1 MVKAGVEAR
10 VEALSVLEGELE
22 NTRPDARIYQQLGRG
37 SVFLLKPKPE
47 VIKDTKA
54 KLKQLKKDTTAAATR

>member
-1 MVKAGVEAR
+1 MIKASVETR
-10 VEALSVLEGELE
+10 VEALSVLKGELE

-37 SVFLLKPKPE
+37 SVFLLKPKAE

-54 KLKQLKKDTTAAATR
+54 KLNQLNRDTATTH